1 MSRLSQDPVENGK
14 EEPVVATEVSSP
26 VDKKRRIPFPT
37 LLNPFRSKK
46 GKGRATSA
54 GEDPSRGASGEEG
67 SLL

>member
-14 EEPVVATEVSSP
+14 EEPVVATDVTTP

-37 LLNPFRSKK
+37 LPNPFRSKK
-46 GKGRATSA
+46 GKGGAASA
-54 GEDPSRGASGEEG
+54 GEEPSRGASGEEG